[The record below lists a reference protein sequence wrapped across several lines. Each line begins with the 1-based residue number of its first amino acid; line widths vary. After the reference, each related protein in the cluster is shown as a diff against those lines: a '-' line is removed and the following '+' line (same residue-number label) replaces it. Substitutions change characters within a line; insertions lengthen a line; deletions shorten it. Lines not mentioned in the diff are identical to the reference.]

1 VYPVGLLYVAEWFN
15 PRRSLDG
22 PDAGRA
28 SRGVL
33 DITKIKIT
41 RSSNQQIIIFGD
53 LHANWEALLIL
64 QQTDLNPYA
73 VLCLGDIVGYGPDPK
88 RCVDAI
94 RAGATHIIGGQHDR
108 AIGLSALDNQGPGTD
123 ELLEATWSHTRSVLL
138 AEDRDF
144 LASLPTELT
153 VEVAGVRFHLMRLG
167 PDDPETETRTLITM
181 PQAQLGDMF
190 GHIEADVILLGGP
203 HVPAMRQFDGRL
215 IVCPGSL
222 GQPRYGVPE
231 PTFAVWR
238 NERVQIH
245 HLHYEP
251 QITARKLSLLPLAPE
266 HRLRLQS
273 ILQTGKLD

>member
-1 VYPVGLLYVAEWFN
+1 M
-15 PRRSLDG
+15 
-22 PDAGRA
+22 
-28 SRGVL
+28 
-33 DITKIKIT
+33 
-41 RSSNQQIIIFGD
+41 
-53 LHANWEALLIL
+53 

-88 RCVDAI
+88 RCLDAV

-108 AIGLSALDNQGPGTD
+108 AVGLSALEHQHSENDG
-123 ELLEATWSHTRSVLL
+123 LLEATWSHTRSVLW
-138 AEDRDF
+138 AEDRDY
-144 LASLPTELT
+144 LASLPSELT

-167 PDDPETETRTLITM
+167 PDDSETETRTLITM
-181 PQAQLGDMF
+181 PQAQLRARF
-190 GHIEADVILLGGP
+190 EHIEADVILLGGP
-203 HVPAMRQFDGRL
+203 HIPAMRQLDDRL

-222 GQPRYGVPE
+222 GQPRYGVAE

-266 HRLRLQS
+266 YRLRLQS